1 MPPRWSRSQPEIVP
15 GDYVMVEQGGWT
27 VAKNA
32 EVLVVPKPKEMW
44 WLLRDGDR
52 IIYATACVVTKNEAE
67 G

>member
-1 MPPRWSRSQPEIVP
+1 
-15 GDYVMVEQGGWT
+15 MVEQGGWT